1 MATRQM
7 MAMMTLVL
15 LPWVIM
21 YTTSVGRVEMVDW
34 DMVFNTTVLEE
45 YHKVITLNQFMEEMV
60 DQIWPVEK
68 RVSFCYTARNGKQE
82 NACNELQD

>member
-21 YTTSVGRVEMVDW
+21 YTTSVGRVEMMDW

-45 YHKVITLNQFMEEMV
+45 YHKVITMNQFMEMV

-68 RVSFCYTARNGKQE
+68 SVSFCYTARNGKQE
-82 NACNELQD
+82 NACNAKDP

>member
-21 YTTSVGRVEMVDW
+21 YTTSVGRVEMMDW

-45 YHKVITLNQFMEEMV
+45 YPKVITMNQFMEMV

-68 RVSFCYTARNGKQE
+68 SVSFCYTARNGKQE
-82 NACNELQD
+82 NACNAKDP